1 MDMADNH
8 GESDGRAVINFLKNN
23 VYKLDNTTL
32 EAEMKK
38 DFLFAKKKSKD
49 AKKKQSKKKSKTLT
63 RKEKKALGFYDIAK
77 NGVKYNDVLPMNN
90 IWEGY
95 MSELLELDKP
105 VPKCNS
111 KGWEQFT
118 QTLFRADFHG
128 SILEVIRSK
137 CPSYV
142 GKKGICIM
150 DTRNTFKI
158 VSINDVV
165 TTIPKREC
173 VFDMYIN
180 DMKITFFGK
189 HLCIRPAERSTKK
202 IKCVMHPDL

>member
-1 MDMADNH
+1 MDKADNKS
-8 GESDGRAVINFLKNN
+8 ESNGRAVINFLKNN
-23 VYKLDNTTL
+23 IYKLENATL
-32 EAEMKK
+32 EVEMKK
-38 DFLFAKKKSKD
+38 DFLFAKKKSKET
-49 AKKKQSKKKSKTLT
+49 KKKQRKKKTKTLT
-63 RKEKKALGFYDIAK
+63 RKEKKAMGFYDIPK
-77 NGVKYNDVLPMNN
+77 NGVKYLDVLPMND

-95 MSELLELDKP
+95 MSELLELDKQ
-105 VPKCNS
+105 VPECNS

-118 QTLFRADFHG
+118 QTLYRADFHG
-128 SILEVIRSK
+128 SLLEVIRSK

-150 DTRNTFKI
+150 DTKNTFKI
-158 VSINDVV
+158 VSINNLV

-180 DMKITFFGK
+180 GMKITFFGK

-202 IKCVMHPDL
+202 IKSVLHPDL

>member
-23 VYKLDNTTL
+23 IYKLDNATL

-105 VPKCNS
+105 VPESNS

-128 SILEVIRSK
+128 SILEVIRNGVDLQDFQVDDWEEMVQDRR
-137 CPSYV
+137 PSPSSDA
-142 GKKGICIM
+142 K
-150 DTRNTFKI
+150 THF
-158 VSINDVV
+158 VSLRQRSNEKN
-165 TTIPKREC
+165 KREE
-173 VFDMYIN
+173 
-180 DMKITFFGK
+180 
-189 HLCIRPAERSTKK
+189 ERTTNKNEVGN
-202 IKCVMHPDL
+202 CR

>member
-8 GESDGRAVINFLKNN
+8 SNDGRAVINFLKNN
-23 VYKLDNTTL
+23 VYKLENATL

-49 AKKKQSKKKSKTLT
+49 TKKKQSKKKSQTLT
-63 RKEKKALGFYDIAK
+63 RKEKKAMGFYNIPR
-77 NGVKYNDVLPMNN
+77 NGVRYNDVLPMND

-95 MSELLELDKP
+95 ISELLELDKP
-105 VPKCNS
+105 VPECNS
-111 KGWEQFT
+111 KCWEHFA
-118 QTLFRADFHG
+118 QTLYRADFHG
-128 SILEVIRSK
+128 SLLEVIRSK

-158 VSINDVV
+158 VSINNVV

-180 DMKITFFGK
+180 DMVITFFGK